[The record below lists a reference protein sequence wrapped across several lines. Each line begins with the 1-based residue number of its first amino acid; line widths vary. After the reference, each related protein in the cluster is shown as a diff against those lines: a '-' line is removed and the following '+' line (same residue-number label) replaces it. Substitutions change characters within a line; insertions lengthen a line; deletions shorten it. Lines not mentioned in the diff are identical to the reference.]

1 MQAWEEGGRDACMGT
16 VEGGKESQGKEA
28 TVACEGSRRGNRR
41 KGRRGGR
48 LEGEDIGYR
57 RGNIRRG
64 ESGKEVGE
72 RKNGMAERVR
82 EAGERNNGGKGR
94 KQGEGSVR

>member
-1 MQAWEEGGRDACMGT
+1 MMQAWEEGGREACMGK
-16 VEGGKESQGKEA
+16 VEGGKESRGKEA

-64 ESGKEVGE
+64 GEWEGSWGKE
-72 RKNGMAERVR
+72 KL
-82 EAGERNNGGKGR
+82 NGG
-94 KQGEGSVR
+94 EG